1 MRIVAQK
8 VKSAKVEV
16 NDSITGEINEGI
28 LILLGIEHEDT
39 EADADWLVTKVSKMR
54 IFKDQ
59 NGVMNF
65 SIKDVG
71 GDFLVVSQ
79 FTLHASVKKG
89 NRPSYYKAAKA
100 DHATHLYEYFLE
112 KLWMESERPVQSG
125 IFGAMMEV
133 SLVNNG
139 PVTIIMDS
147 KNKE

>member
-8 VKSAKVEV
+8 VKSAKVQV
-16 NDSITGEINEGI
+16 NEAITGEINEGI
-28 LILLGIEHEDT
+28 LILLGIEHEDS
-39 EADADWLVTKVSKMR
+39 EADADWLITKISKMR
-54 IFKDQ
+54 LFKDQ

-100 DHATHLYEYFLE
+100 DHATQLYEYFLE

-139 PVTIIMDS
+139 PVTIIIDS

>member
-16 NDSITGEINEGI
+16 AGNITGEINEGI
-28 LILLGIEHEDT
+28 LILLGIEHEDV
-39 EADADWLVTKVSKMR
+39 EADADWLVTKISKMR

-59 NGVMNF
+59 TGVMNF

-79 FTLHASVKKG
+79 FTLHASTKKG
-89 NRPSYYKAAKA
+89 TRPSYYKAAKA
-100 DHATHLYEYFLE
+100 AHATPLYEYFLE
-112 KLWMESERPVQSG
+112 KLWMESERPVQAG

-139 PVTIIMDS
+139 PITIVMDS

>member
-1 MRIVAQK
+1 MRIVSQK

-16 NDSITGEINEGI
+16 NDSIMGEINEGI

-39 EADADWLVTKVSKMR
+39 EADADWLITKVSKMR